1 MIYLLLKQY
10 ITANIKLLWCCNEC
24 FIYLLLFYL
33 NKLFNIFSSILFLFH
48 IVIIVMMKLTLSK
61 LRCVCPQVKR
71 VMNGVFQ
78 SLRGEFDL
86 NETYSGSAVLRVLV
100 NTIKVCVSL
109 CSQSDIQTP
118 PAADRHVTVCF
129 PPFTERHTAAPHQT

>member
-1 MIYLLLKQY
+1 M
-10 ITANIKLLWCCNEC
+10 
-24 FIYLLLFYL
+24 FYL
-33 NKLFNIFSSILFLFH
+33 FIIILFKQ
-48 IVIIVMMKLTLSK
+48 IIQYFFKHFIFISYSHNSHDGTLSK